1 MTSAELEPC
10 HIINSLER
18 EKKKLETL
26 FECIKINII
35 FSCQTFSMDS
45 AKRQRDEGHILLYTN
60 ADVITDNDLD
70 KF

>member
-1 MTSAELEPC
+1 
-10 HIINSLER
+10 
-18 EKKKLETL
+18 
-26 FECIKINII
+26 
-35 FSCQTFSMDS
+35 MDS